1 MTTQPPLTL
10 WREQLQKGL
19 AEMDIS
25 LSDSQQQ
32 KLLDYLALLLKWN
45 RAYNLTAVR
54 DPKEMVPRQLLDSL
68 SILPFIQ
75 GQRILDVGTGAGLPG
90 IPLAIAL
97 PDSSFTLLDSNGK
110 KTRFVQQARMELG
123 LENVVVVQGR
133 VEDHKP
139 DGGYHT
145 ITCRAF
151 AALPKIMELTR
162 HLAAAGAQ
170 LVAMK
175 GTAPE
180 EEITPL
186 EQSGL
191 SAEIKPLQLP
201 MTEGER
207 HAILVQYPGEV

>member
-19 AEMDIS
+19 AEMEIQ
-25 LSDSQQQ
+25 LSEGQQQ
-32 KLLDYLALLLKWN
+32 TLLDYLALLLKWN
-45 RAYNLTAVR
+45 KAYNLTAVR
-54 DPKEMVPRQLLDSL
+54 DPMEMVPRQLLDSL

-75 GQRILDVGTGAGLPG
+75 GPRVLDVGTGAGLPG

-97 PDSSFTLLDSNGK
+97 PDTLFTLLDSNGK

-123 LENVVVVQGR
+123 LENVEVVQGR
-133 VEDHKP
+133 AEDHKP
-139 DGGYHT
+139 DAGYDT

-151 AALPKIMELTR
+151 AALPKILDLTQ

-175 GTAPE
+175 GTVPK
-180 EEITPL
+180 EEIAAL
-186 EQSGL
+186 KQSGL
-191 SAEIKPLQLP
+191 SAAINPLLVP

-207 HAILVQYPGEV
+207 HVILAHYPNS

>member
-1 MTTQPPLTL
+1 MTSRHPQTL
-10 WREQLQKGL
+10 WQEQLTTGL
-19 AEMDIS
+19 AEMNIS
-25 LSDSQQQ
+25 LTEEQQQ
-32 KLLDYLALLLKWN
+32 KLLAYLALLLKWN
-45 RAYNLTAVR
+45 HAYNLTAVR

-123 LENVVVVQGR
+123 LENVAVVQGR
-133 VEDHKP
+133 VEDHKA

-151 AALPKIMELTR
+151 AALPKIMKLTR
-162 HLAAAGAQ
+162 HLAAAGTQ

-175 GTAPE
+175 GTAPG
-180 EEITPL
+180 EEIAVL
-186 EQSGL
+186 EKSGL

-207 HAILVQYPGEV
+207 HVILVRYPKG

>member
-110 KTRFVQQARMELG
+110 KTRFVQQARMELR

-139 DGGYHT
+139 DEGYHT